1 MAAKMVA
8 DRLVSD
14 IIGAPIFGT
23 IGDVAQVVA
32 GLGRGDLN
40 TTHVYNPAQPAVL
53 SVIDTFLNAYNTYAQ
68 QHFEP
73 FSRKQWGQFFVQAMG
88 GAISDFSKLQAHFFP
103 ENNIYGP
110 SYKGY
115 DYRNFARRSAQLYLQ
130 YTGQEKPQRGGSF
143 PASPN
148 TPYFGD
154 LQDKL
159 YAGDAEG
166 AKAVI
171 QRMMKEQKKTFE
183 QLKPSIRSSVN
194 SHAPLGNLSKETRA
208 DFWNK
213 APQFLDENGIKRIQW
228 VDDLYK
234 RTADQIGIKVE
245 KSDRRQKSEN
255 LSQAARQQQ
264 VAQALGTH

>member
-1 MAAKMVA
+1 
-8 DRLVSD
+8 LVSD

-23 IGDVAQVVA
+23 IGDVAQAVA
-32 GLGRGDLN
+32 GLGKGDLN

-53 SVIDTFLNAYNTYAQ
+53 SVIGTFLNAYNTWAQ

-88 GAISDFSKLQAHFFP
+88 GGISDISKLQAHFFP

-130 YTGQEKPQRGGSF
+130 YTGQEKPQRGGNF

-148 TPYFGD
+148 TPYLQD
-154 LQDKL
+154 LEDKL

-171 QRMMKEQKKTFE
+171 KRMGDEQKKTFKE
-183 QLKPSIRSSVN
+183 LLPSIRSSVN
-194 SHAPLGNLSKETRA
+194 AHAPLGNLNKDTRA
-208 DFWNK
+208 DFWDK

-234 RTADQIGIKVE
+234 RTAAQIGINVE
-245 KSDRRQKSEN
+245 SPSRSNRRQQG
-255 LSQAARQQQ
+255 LQQAVSRARAA
-264 VAQALGTH
+264 AQLQAH